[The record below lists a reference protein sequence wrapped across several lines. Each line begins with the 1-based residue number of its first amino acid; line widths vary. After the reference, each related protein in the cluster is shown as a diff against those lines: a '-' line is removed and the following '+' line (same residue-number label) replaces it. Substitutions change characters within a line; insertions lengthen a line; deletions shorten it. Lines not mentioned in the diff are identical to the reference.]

1 MERDDDARLE
11 EITAY
16 ARDFAEEAVDA
27 LRDVMNDTDEKG
39 AARAAAAKTM
49 LERGFGMP
57 TRRVEQKHE
66 HTIVDQRRAHFDA
79 LKILAERNKPKQL
92 TIIEDAEYKEV
103 G

>member
-1 MERDDDARLE
+1 MDKSADARLE

-16 ARDFAEEAVDA
+16 ARDFAEEAIDA
-27 LRDVMNDTDEKG
+27 LRDVMTDTEEKG
-39 AARAAAAKTM
+39 AARQAAAKTM

-66 HTIVDQRRAHFDA
+66 HTIVDQRQAHFEA
-79 LKILAERNKPKQL
+79 LKILAEKNKPKQL
-92 TIIEDAEYKEV
+92 TIIDDAEYKEV